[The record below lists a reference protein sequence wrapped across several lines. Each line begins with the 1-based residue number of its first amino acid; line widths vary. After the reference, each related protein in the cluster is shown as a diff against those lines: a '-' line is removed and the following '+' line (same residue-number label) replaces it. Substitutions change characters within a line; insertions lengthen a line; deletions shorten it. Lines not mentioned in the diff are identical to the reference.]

1 MDGNKAQGESMEATE
16 GLFPIIWDLWRSSL
30 PQVLSRSELWFFC
43 GINLATWGAFQV
55 EHASLRS
62 NQGVNFDLGSNIS
75 VDWVDLKMLT
85 MISTTLLAFYVHQCF
100 GRYQLICTLTTRML
114 SSAHDVAFQARL
126 FLSPSIRAWRK
137 LVARGFVKRYEVE
150 PLRRMGP
157 ARRWLLLQKVTHL
170 VATEVS
176 DKVLGEMMGRVLAM
190 KDYQQEILETRNLWL
205 PFRYHHLL
213 TVVIM
218 VNLLLL
224 SYGSALSTSCLA
236 PPVFF
241 LITIF
246 FFGMMEVSVQL
257 WNPLAEE
264 SRLQV
269 PKLTEE
275 ISNTP
280 ESGPSQPPMEM
291 SSIANQ
297 MSEYYGEDVLF
308 EVWSNG
314 RRYAIGREG
323 DPDDADHD
331 QRMAVPLRVLQLL
344 ANEARS
350 RQRRRQREEDSCD
363 FVN

>member
-1 MDGNKAQGESMEATE
+1 MEATE

-55 EHASLRS
+55 EHGSVRS
-62 NQGVNFDLGSNIS
+62 NQQGVNFDLGSNIS

-126 FLSPSIRAWRK
+126 FLSSKGSRLCSRWLALTALLTLTEGPSIRAWRK
-137 LVARGFVKRYEVE
+137 LVARGFVKRAEVE

-176 DKVLGEMMGRVLAM
+176 DKVLGEMIGRVLAM

-246 FFGMMEVSVQL
+246 FFGMMEVSLQL

-269 PKLTEE
+269 PKLTEDFLLSMHALMHYE
-275 ISNTP
+275 HD
-280 ESGPSQPPMEM
+280 GPAEQWHR
-291 SSIANQ
+291 
-297 MSEYYGEDVLF
+297 DLK
-308 EVWSNG
+308 
-314 RRYAIGREG
+314 
-323 DPDDADHD
+323 
-331 QRMAVPLRVLQLL
+331 
-344 ANEARS
+344 
-350 RQRRRQREEDSCD
+350 EEQSHPCQ
-363 FVN
+363 FLVSAPASFAGA